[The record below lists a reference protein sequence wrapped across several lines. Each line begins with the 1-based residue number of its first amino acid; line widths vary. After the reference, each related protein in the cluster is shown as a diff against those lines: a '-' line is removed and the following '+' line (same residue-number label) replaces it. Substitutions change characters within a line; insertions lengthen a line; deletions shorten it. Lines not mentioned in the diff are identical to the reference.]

1 MNHFDSKMTRRGCM
15 GSTAAA
21 AAALALN
28 PRIAFA
34 DEKPDSN
41 FNGVQIGVITYS
53 YRSLPCSAEELLSYI
68 TQCGISSV
76 ELMGDAAEDFAKRH
90 TPETGVGG
98 SLDGFEALR
107 KLYNDAGVNIHIV
120 KFGHIGDKKMS
131 DDEMDYYF
139 NVAKVLGARGIT
151 REMPKDS
158 DLSKRLGP
166 VADKHEIMIGYHNH
180 TQITPTSYEGDLLA
194 YGDYLGINL
203 DIGHYVAG
211 TGEPAIPMIDKHRD
225 RILSLHLKDR
235 KKKKLLSDAPNMP
248 FGEGDTQVAEVLQ
261 FLKQEGLTFP
271 CDVELEYD
279 IPENSDAVKEVTR
292 CVQFCKDALA

>member
-1 MNHFDSKMTRRGCM
+1 MKHSSSNMSRRSFM
-15 GSTAAA
+15 GTTALTAAA
-21 AAALALN
+21 ALSLGSKTGWAA
-28 PRIAFA
+28 
-34 DEKPDSN
+34 EKPNSK

-53 YRSLPCSAEELLSYI
+53 YRSLPGSAEELLDYI
-68 TQCGISSV
+68 TRCGISSV

-98 SLDGFEALR
+98 PMDGFEALR

-120 KFGHIGDKKMS
+120 KFGSIGGDKMS
-131 DDEMDYYF
+131 DEEMDYCF

-151 REMPKDS
+151 REMPKNS

-180 TQITPTSYEGDLLA
+180 TQITPTSYEGDFLA

-211 TGEPAIPMIDKHRD
+211 TGEAAIPMIDKHRD

-235 KKKKLLSDAPNMP
+235 KASEGPNMP
-248 FGEGDTQVAEVLQ
+248 FGEGDTEVAAVLQ
-261 FLKQEGLTFP
+261 FLKEEGLTFP
-271 CDVELEYD
+271 ADIELEYD
-279 IPENSDAVKEVTR
+279 IPEGSDAVKEVTR